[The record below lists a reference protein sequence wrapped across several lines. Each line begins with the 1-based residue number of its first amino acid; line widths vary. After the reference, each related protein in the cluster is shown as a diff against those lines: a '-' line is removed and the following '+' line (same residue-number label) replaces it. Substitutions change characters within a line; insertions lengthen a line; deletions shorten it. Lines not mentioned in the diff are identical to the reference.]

1 MGEIEYPYNP
11 LTATDLN
18 EYCDRG
24 FGPFLFQLS
33 LVSLLRKV
41 TKVAIPSFLSALRVI
56 LFSDD

>member
-11 LTATDLN
+11 LTATDLD

-33 LVSLLRKV
+33 LVSLI
-41 TKVAIPSFLSALRVI
+41 TKVLIPSFLSALRVI